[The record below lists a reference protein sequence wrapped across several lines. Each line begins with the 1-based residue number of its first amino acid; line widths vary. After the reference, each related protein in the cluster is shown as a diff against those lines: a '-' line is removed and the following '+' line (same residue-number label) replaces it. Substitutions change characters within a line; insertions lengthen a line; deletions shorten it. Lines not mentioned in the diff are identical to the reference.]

1 MSWFCC
7 IFAAFLI
14 IKTMKKKQIK
24 TKEEARAFFQ
34 KIIDDKNAIIAC
46 IENGGDLKTLTDN
59 LANENTNPV
68 SVH

>member
-1 MSWFCC
+1 
-7 IFAAFLI
+7 
-14 IKTMKKKQIK
+14 MKKKQIK

-46 IENGGDLKTLTDN
+46 IENGGDLKTLIAD
-59 LANENTNPV
+59 LENENTKPI